1 MQEFDFAIVGGGM
14 VGSTLALALSCLGH
28 ASGRPPRILLL
39 EANRPVTAHH
49 PGFDARAI
57 ALSYGSQ
64 LALQELTLWPL
75 FTPDAAAIDSIHVSD
90 RGHWGRVELHA
101 QEYRLPVLGQVVEL
115 FGVGQR
121 LLQRIEN
128 TPSICYRAPASVVAM
143 EQQEDRLLV
152 QLADGEQLACRLLLA
167 TDGGDA
173 AWRAPLGLG
182 VRHETFGQ
190 SALIANLRT
199 NGTQSERAWERFTD
213 GGPLALLPLGLN
225 RLSLVWSMSDAEAAS
240 ASTWSDEL
248 FLERLQQAFGYRAG
262 RFIEVGQR
270 SSYPLQLRQML
281 QVRHHR
287 LLLLGNAAQQLHPVA
302 GQGFNLGLRDVMTLY
317 RLLQPLW
324 LAQADPGS
332 PELLNAYSRLR
343 QPDVTRTVWM
353 TSSLVRLFSSSAWPL
368 VAGRALGLSGMSRC
382 GSLKQ
387 LLARQALGLVE

>member
-14 VGSTLALALSCLGH
+14 VGSTLALALSRLGQG
-28 ASGRPPRILLL
+28 SGRPPRILLL
-39 EANRPVTAHH
+39 ESNRPASAQH

-64 LALQELTLWPL
+64 LALQELDLWPL
-75 FTPDAAAIDSIHVSD
+75 FARSAAAIDSIHVSD
-90 RGHWGRVELHA
+90 RGHWGRVELQA
-101 QEYRLPVLGQVVEL
+101 REYRLPALGQVVEL
-115 FGVGQR
+115 FDVGQR
-121 LLQRIEN
+121 LLQRIEK
-128 TPSICYRAPASVVAM
+128 TPSICYRAPAAVVAM
-143 EQQEDRLLV
+143 EQQADRILV

-167 TDGGDA
+167 TDGGEA
-173 AWRAPLGLG
+173 AWRAPLGLEG
-182 VRHETFGQ
+182 RCETFGQ

-199 NGTQSERAWERFTD
+199 NGTQSGRAWERFTE
-213 GGPLALLPLGLN
+213 GGPLALLPLGAN
-225 RLSLVWSMSDAEAAS
+225 RLSLVWSMSDAEAAL
-240 ASTWSDEL
+240 ASTWRDEQ

-270 SSYPLQLRQML
+270 SSYPLLSRQMPR
-281 QVRHHR
+281 VHHHR

-317 RLLQPLW
+317 RRLQPLW
-324 LAQADPGS
+324 LTQADPGN
-332 PELLNAYSRLR
+332 PESLSAYSRLR

-368 VAGRALGLSGMSRC
+368 VAGRALGLSSMSRC
-382 GSLKQ
+382 GALKA

>member
-14 VGSTLALALSCLGH
+14 VGSTLALALSRLGLG
-28 ASGRPPRILLL
+28 SGRCPRILLL
-39 EANRPVTAHH
+39 ESNRPVSTYH
-49 PGFDARAI
+49 PGFDARSI

-64 LALQELTLWPL
+64 LALQELALWPL
-75 FTPDAAAIDSIHVSD
+75 FAPTAAAIDSIHVSD

-101 QEYRLPVLGQVVEL
+101 EEYRLPVLGQVVEL
-115 FGVGQR
+115 FDAGQR
-121 LLQRIEN
+121 LLQRIEA
-128 TPSICYRAPASVVAM
+128 TPSICYRAPASVVVM
-143 EQQEDRLLV
+143 DQQADRILV
-152 QLADGEQLACRLLLA
+152 QLADGEQLSCRLLLA

-182 VRHETFGQ
+182 GRCETFGQ
-190 SALIANLRT
+190 SALITNLRT
-199 NGTQSERAWERFTD
+199 NGTQSGRAWERFTD

-240 ASTWSDEL
+240 ASTWSDEQ

-262 RFIEVGQR
+262 RFIEVGPR
-270 SSYPLQLRQML
+270 SRYPLLLRQTQ
-281 QVRHHR
+281 QVHHHR

-317 RLLQPLW
+317 RLLQSEW
-324 LAQADPGS
+324 LTPADPGR

-343 QPDVTRTVWM
+343 QPDVTGTVWM
-353 TSSLVRLFSSSAWPL
+353 TSSLVRLFSSSVWPL
-368 VAGRALGLSGMSRC
+368 VAGRALALSGMSRC
-382 GSLKQ
+382 GAFRE